1 RHLARIYFEEGDKQ
15 KAQAYMR
22 QSLKL
27 NPDQAGLHFN
37 FAMILAEQGRY
48 DDAIDHLKEVLRV
61 NPNQI
66 LAHNKIGNVLYK
78 IGRFDEAVRHWRVSL
93 RLKPDQPEI
102 ERIIAAALAQKQK
115 SQSDY
120 SGEVRE

>member
-1 RHLARIYFEEGDKQ
+1 
-15 KAQAYMR
+15 
-22 QSLKL
+22 
-27 NPDQAGLHFN
+27 
-37 FAMILAEQGRY
+37 MILAEQGRY
-48 DDAIDHLKEVLRV
+48 DDAIGHLKEVLRV

-93 RLKPDQPEI
+93 RLKPDQPEM
-102 ERIIAAALAQKQK
+102 ESIIAAALAQKQK
-115 SQSDY
+115 SQPDY